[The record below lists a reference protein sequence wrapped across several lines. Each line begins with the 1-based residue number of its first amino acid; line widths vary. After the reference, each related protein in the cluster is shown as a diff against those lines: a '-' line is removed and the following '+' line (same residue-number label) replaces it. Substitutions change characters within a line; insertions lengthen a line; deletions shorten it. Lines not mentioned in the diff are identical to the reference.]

1 MKELKFK
8 NTSFLSNYYNC
19 PIVINGYK
27 FPSSENA
34 YHSFK
39 ITDDTVLSRTPIC
52 EILTKVTPDEAKH
65 FMKPLSAY
73 YRKDWENYKIKAMN
87 IVVYEKFKQNE
98 NLQKKLLQTGDAILI
113 EDTTGWHDNFW
124 GNCDCPQCQSISG
137 KNHLGKILMS
147 VRKYFMQNKNKDIK
161 KW

>member
-52 EILTKVTPDEAKH
+52 EI
-65 FMKPLSAY
+65 
-73 YRKDWENYKIKAMN
+73 
-87 IVVYEKFKQNE
+87 
-98 NLQKKLLQTGDAILI
+98 
-113 EDTTGWHDNFW
+113 
-124 GNCDCPQCQSISG
+124 
-137 KNHLGKILMS
+137 
-147 VRKYFMQNKNKDIK
+147 
-161 KW
+161 

>member
-1 MKELKFK
+1 
-8 NTSFLSNYYNC
+8 
-19 PIVINGYK
+19 
-27 FPSSENA
+27 
-34 YHSFK
+34 
-39 ITDDTVLSRTPIC
+39 
-52 EILTKVTPDEAKH
+52 
-65 FMKPLSAY
+65 MKPLSAY
-73 YRKDWENYKIKAMN
+73 YRKDWEDYKIKAMN

-147 VRKYFMQNKNKDIK
+147 VREYFMQNKNKDIK